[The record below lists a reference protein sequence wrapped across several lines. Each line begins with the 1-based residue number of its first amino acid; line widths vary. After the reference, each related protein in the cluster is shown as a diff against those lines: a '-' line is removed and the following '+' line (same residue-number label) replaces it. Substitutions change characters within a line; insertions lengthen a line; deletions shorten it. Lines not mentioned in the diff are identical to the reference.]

1 MLETLLT
8 AFTSYIGT
16 TSDYFVVLLLLFAQF
31 RTRQQ
36 RQALIWGAYIG
47 NALLVVAAVVIAL
60 LLKRVPES
68 WLLGLLGL
76 VPIAMGLQK
85 FFSSEDESD
94 EVAEKLAQMN
104 QRSVFVTV
112 IGLTAGTCGADNL
125 ALYIPY
131 FTLANFVYLP
141 AILAIFVF
149 VLTIVIFL
157 AKKFTDFAPVHR
169 FMTRYGD
176 RVQLVIYLLLGSY
189 VLFDAGTIQYL
200 FSLL

>member
-1 MLETLLT
+1 
-8 AFTSYIGT
+8 
-16 TSDYFVVLLLLFAQF
+16 
-31 RTRQQ
+31 
-36 RQALIWGAYIG
+36 
-47 NALLVVAAVVIAL
+47 
-60 LLKRVPES
+60 
-68 WLLGLLGL
+68 
-76 VPIAMGLQK
+76 
-85 FFSSEDESD
+85 
-94 EVAEKLAQMN
+94 MN